1 MVSFKNDT
9 ASDLQWAP
17 NIPKIDKIGRL
28 QTTTDLG

>member
-17 NIPKIDKIGRL
+17 NIPKIGRL